1 MSYLLRRRVWGT
13 SHTQVQNPRRFTLD
27 RTCLELEYSA
37 SCPLWSFK
45 PTARGKQKDTQSKD
59 FTSVR
64 LTLGARTGEVYHT
77 EHTQKKDEGISNP
90 KIMIQYGIYKSP
102 ARL

>member
-1 MSYLLRRRVWGT
+1 MTIADLALWLRWSTQGLNTSYLLRRRVWGT
-13 SHTQVQNPRRFTLD
+13 SHTLD

-37 SCPLWSFK
+37 GCPLWSFK
-45 PTARGKQKDTQSKD
+45 PTARGKQKDSQSKD

-77 EHTQKKDEGISNP
+77 GHSQKKDEGISNP
-90 KIMIQYGIYKSP
+90 TNND
-102 ARL
+102 L